1 MRNRT
6 WPVVLFGL
14 SCLLVLIAWPGWVM
28 LQRMQ
33 RSFAETARIQERL
46 AIRQQAI
53 QAVNERI
60 HYSSII
66 LRDYLLDSSPT
77 AGSRYERE
85 FVANH
90 REVSSLLK
98 DLRESLPASG
108 AGPLQR
114 LEERL
119 NLNYSTAL
127 PVFSWSPSQKVLQ
140 STYFLRTQQRPR
152 RDDLLAISREVAS
165 LSAAAYERQAQSFRE
180 EQQAFRAEMRTLITL
195 ALAIGAVISV
205 GAVWRIRH
213 LEAARIDYEQQLRE
227 LSARVMRAQEDER
240 RNLSRELHDEV
251 GQMLTGLRMELG
263 ALDRFRADPQ
273 QFRTHHHEAKELT
286 ERTMRMVRDLAVGLR
301 PSLLDDLGLA
311 PALQAQVRD
320 FNRRWSGQVQLE
332 IAGATADLDE
342 AHRTC
347 LYRLVQEALTN
358 CARHAQARQV
368 RVHLSAE
375 KSRVALTVEDDGV
388 GFEASRRRGLG
399 LIGMEERVRELGGR
413 LVIES
418 TPGAGTRL
426 RAVLPLERSMAQ
438 REVVA

>member
-6 WPVVLFGL
+6 WPVVLVGL

-33 RSFAETARIQERL
+33 RLFVETARIQQRQ
-46 AIRQQAI
+46 AVRQQAI

-66 LRDYLLDSSPT
+66 LRDYLLDSAPT
-77 AGSRYERE
+77 AGARYERE
-85 FVANH
+85 FAANR
-90 REVSSLLK
+90 REINRLLGE
-98 DLRESLPASG
+98 LRESLPAAGS
-108 AGPLQR
+108 GPLQR
-114 LEERL
+114 LEEHLRL
-119 NLNYSTAL
+119 NYASAV
-127 PVFSWSPSQKVLQ
+127 PVFSWSEAEKERQG
-140 STYFLRTQQRPR
+140 TYFLRTQQRPR
-152 RDDLLAISREVAS
+152 REDLLAISREVAG
-165 LSAAAYERQAQSFRE
+165 LSAAAYERQAQALRE
-180 EQQAFRAEMRTLITL
+180 EQQSFRNEMRTLIGL
-195 ALAIGAVISV
+195 ALAIGAVISI

-213 LEAARIDYEQQLRE
+213 LEAARIDYEQQLRD

-251 GQMLTGLRMELG
+251 GQMLTGLRLELG
-263 ALDRFRADPQ
+263 ALDRFRGDPPT
-273 QFRTHHHEAKELT
+273 FRLHHDEAKELA

-320 FNRRWSGQVQLE
+320 FNRRSSGQVHLE
-332 IAGATADLDE
+332 ISGATADLDE

-358 CARHAQARQV
+358 CARHAQARHV
-368 RVHLSAE
+368 RVQLTAE
-375 KSRVALTVEDDGV
+375 ESRLALTVEDDGV
-388 GFEASRRRGLG
+388 GFDVARRRGFG

-413 LVIES
+413 LTVES
-418 TPGAGTRL
+418 VPGAGARL
-426 RAVLPLERSMAQ
+426 RAEIPLSK
-438 REVVA
+438 EVEA

>member
-6 WPVVLFGL
+6 WPVVLVGL

-33 RSFAETARIQERL
+33 RLFVETARIQQRQ
-46 AIRQQAI
+46 AVRQQAI

-66 LRDYLLDSSPT
+66 LRDYLLDSAPT
-77 AGSRYERE
+77 AGARYERE
-85 FVANH
+85 FAANR
-90 REVSSLLK
+90 REINRLLGE
-98 DLRESLPASG
+98 LRESLPAAGS
-108 AGPLQR
+108 GPLQR
-114 LEERL
+114 LEEHLRL
-119 NLNYSTAL
+119 NYASAV
-127 PVFSWSPSQKVLQ
+127 PVFSWSQAEKERQ
-140 STYFLRTQQRPR
+140 GTYFLRTQQRPR
-152 RDDLLAISREVAS
+152 REDLLAISREVS
-165 LSAAAYERQAQSFRE
+165 GLSAAAYERQAQALRE
-180 EQQAFRAEMRTLITL
+180 EQQAFRDEMRTLIGL
-195 ALAIGAVISV
+195 ALAIGAVISL

-213 LEAARIDYEQQLRE
+213 LEAARIDYEQQLRD

-251 GQMLTGLRMELG
+251 GQMLTGLRLELG
-263 ALDRFRADPQ
+263 ALDRFRGDPPT
-273 QFRTHHHEAKELT
+273 FRLHHDEAKELA

-320 FNRRWSGQVQLE
+320 FNRRSSGQVHLE
-332 IAGATADLDE
+332 ISGVTADLDE

-358 CARHAQARQV
+358 CARHAQARHV
-368 RVHLSAE
+368 RVQLTAE
-375 KSRVALTVEDDGV
+375 ESRLALTVEDDGV
-388 GFEASRRRGLG
+388 GFDVARRRGFG

-413 LVIES
+413 LTVES
-418 TPGAGTRL
+418 VPGAGARL
-426 RAVLPLERSMAQ
+426 RAEIPLSK
-438 REVVA
+438 EVEA

>member
-6 WPVVLFGL
+6 WPVVLLGL

-33 RSFAETARIQERL
+33 RLFVETARIQQRQ
-46 AIRQQAI
+46 AVRQQAI

-66 LRDYLLDSSPT
+66 LRDYLLDSAPT

-90 REVSSLLK
+90 REVSRLLG
-98 DLRESLPASG
+98 DLRMSLPATGS
-108 AGPLQR
+108 GPLQR
-114 LEERL
+114 LAERL
-119 NLNYSTAL
+119 RLNYATAL
-127 PVFSWSPSQKVLQ
+127 PVFSWNEAQKAGQ
-140 STYFLRTQQRPR
+140 ATYFLRTQQRPR

-165 LSAAAYERQAQSFRE
+165 MSAAAYERQAQALRD
-180 EQQAFRAEMRTLITL
+180 EQQAFRGEMRTLISL
-195 ALAIGAVISV
+195 ALAIGAVISI

-251 GQMLTGLRMELG
+251 GQMLTGLRLELG

-286 ERTMRMVRDLAVGLR
+286 EKTMRMVRDLAVGLR

-332 IAGATADLDE
+332 ITGATAELNE

-358 CARHAQARQV
+358 CARHSQARQV
-368 RVHLSAE
+368 RVHLTAGE
-375 KSRVALTVEDDGV
+375 SRLALTVEDDGV
-388 GFEASRRRGLG
+388 GFDVSRRRGFG

-413 LVIES
+413 LTVES
-418 TPGAGTRL
+418 TAGTGTRL
-426 RAVLPLERSMAQ
+426 RAEIPQAK
-438 REVVA
+438 EVAV

>member
-6 WPVVLFGL
+6 WPVVLLGL

-33 RSFAETARIQERL
+33 RLFVETARIQERL
-46 AIRQQAI
+46 AVRQQAI

-66 LRDYLLDSSPT
+66 LRDYLLDSAPT
-77 AGSRYERE
+77 AGSRYGRE

-90 REVSSLLK
+90 REVSRFLI
-98 DLRESLPASG
+98 DLRESLPTSG

-119 NLNYSTAL
+119 RLNYATAI
-127 PVFSWSPSQKVLQ
+127 PVFSWSQTEKALQ
-140 STYFLRTQQRPR
+140 ATYFLRTQQRPR
-152 RDDLLAISREVAS
+152 RDDLLAISREVAG
-165 LSAAAYERQAQSFRE
+165 LSAAAYARQAQALRE
-180 EQQAFRAEMRTLITL
+180 EQQAFRAEMRTLIGL
-195 ALAIGAVISV
+195 ALAIGAVISI

-273 QFRTHHHEAKELT
+273 QFRPHHHEAKELT
-286 ERTMRMVRDLAVGLR
+286 EKTMRMVRDLAVGLR

-311 PALQAQVRD
+311 PALHAQVRD

-332 IAGATADLDE
+332 IAGVTADLDE
-342 AHRTC
+342 ARRTC

-358 CARHAQARQV
+358 CARHAQARHV
-368 RVHLSAE
+368 RVHLAAE
-375 KSRVALTVEDDGV
+375 ESRLALTVEDDGV
-388 GFEASRRRGLG
+388 GFDVARRRGFG

-413 LVIES
+413 LTVDS
-418 TPGAGTRL
+418 SPGAGTRL
-426 RAVLPLERSMAQ
+426 RAEIPQA
-438 REVVA
+438 REVAVV

>member
-6 WPVVLFGL
+6 WPVVLLGL

-28 LQRMQ
+28 LQRMP
-33 RSFAETARIQERL
+33 RLFVETARIQQRL
-46 AIRQQAI
+46 AVRQQAI

-66 LRDYLLDSSPT
+66 LRDYLLDSAPT
-77 AGSRYERE
+77 AGARYERE
-85 FVANH
+85 FAAN
-90 REVSSLLK
+90 RRQIEGLLAE
-98 DLRESLPASG
+98 LRESLPATG

-119 NLNYSTAL
+119 RLNYATAV
-127 PVFSWSPSQKVLQ
+127 PVFSWSQVEKARQ
-140 STYFLRTQQRPR
+140 GTYFLRTQQRPR
-152 RDDLLAISREVAS
+152 RDDLLAISREVAG
-165 LSAAAYERQAQSFRE
+165 LSAAAYERQAQSLRE
-180 EQQAFRAEMRTLITL
+180 EQQAFRSEMRTLIGF
-195 ALAIGAVISV
+195 ALAIGACISL

-213 LEAARIDYEQQLRE
+213 LESARVDSEQQLRE

-286 ERTMRMVRDLAVGLR
+286 EQTMRMVRDLAVGLR
-301 PSLLDDLGLA
+301 PSVLDDLGLA
-311 PALQAQVRD
+311 PALQAQIRD
-320 FNRRWSGQVQLE
+320 FNRRWGGQAKLE
-332 IAGATADLDE
+332 IEGSTADLDE
-342 AHRTC
+342 ARRTC

-358 CARHAQARQV
+358 CARHAKARQV
-368 RVHLSAE
+368 RVQLSAE
-375 KSRVALTVEDDGV
+375 ESRVALTVEDDGV
-388 GFEASRRRGLG
+388 GFDATRRRGFG

-413 LVIES
+413 FVVES
-418 TPGAGTRL
+418 APGAGTRL
-426 RAVLPLERSMAQ
+426 RAEIPQS
-438 REVVA
+438 REVAVA

>member
-6 WPVVLFGL
+6 WPVVLLGL

-33 RSFAETARIQERL
+33 RLFVETARIQERL
-46 AIRQQAI
+46 AVRQQAI

-66 LRDYLLDSSPT
+66 LRDYLLDSAPT
-77 AGSRYERE
+77 AGSRYGRE

-90 REVSSLLK
+90 REVSRFLI
-98 DLRESLPASG
+98 DLRESLPTSG

-119 NLNYSTAL
+119 RLNYATAI
-127 PVFSWSPSQKVLQ
+127 PVFSWSQTEKALQ
-140 STYFLRTQQRPR
+140 ATYFLRTQQRPR
-152 RDDLLAISREVAS
+152 RDDLLAISREVAG
-165 LSAAAYERQAQSFRE
+165 LSAAAYARQAQALRE
-180 EQQAFRAEMRTLITL
+180 EQQSFRAEMRTLIGL
-195 ALAIGAVISV
+195 ALAIGAVISI

-286 ERTMRMVRDLAVGLR
+286 EQTMRMVRDLAVGLR

-311 PALQAQVRD
+311 PALHAQVRD

-332 IAGATADLDE
+332 IAGVTADLDE
-342 AHRTC
+342 ARRTC

-358 CARHAQARQV
+358 CARHAQARHV
-368 RVHLSAE
+368 RVHLAAE
-375 KSRVALTVEDDGV
+375 ESRLALTVEDDGV
-388 GFEASRRRGLG
+388 GFDVARRRGFG

-413 LVIES
+413 LTVDS
-418 TPGAGTRL
+418 SPGAGTRL
-426 RAVLPLERSMAQ
+426 RAEIPQS
-438 REVVA
+438 REVAVV